1 MIRILISIMYAIISV
16 VQFFATFSYFATVH
30 DMNGFLSFILAI
42 ITCWIP
48 LLGTI
53 LGVLGAHDGWGWSW
67 SASLLLFV
75 GPFIVLGLLSLIGRG
90 R

>member
-1 MIRILISIMYAIISV
+1 MIRILLPIVYFITSV
-16 VQFFATFSYFATVH
+16 MQFFATYSYFSTVH
-30 DMNGFLSFILAI
+30 DMNGFISFILAI

-67 SASLLLFV
+67 FASIMLFIWPFVFAVLLGF
-75 GPFIVLGLLSLIGRG
+75 SGRK
-90 R
+90 